1 MGKDGRTYTQGKMEG
16 GRILDIK
23 LLAIQ
28 IGISLGISGVAA
40 GLFYNSLWGMVLS
53 PLVFVLVGKFLT
65 ESKRKRRLKQLN
77 LEFKDYMYGVSGAL
91 SAGYSIERAFLAGL
105 KDMEQLYQEG
115 SVLVESLSDMEGRL
129 GVQEPIEH
137 ILTDFAE
144 ESGSEDIENFVEIFC
159 YAKRG
164 GGDFVHIIATTI
176 GRICD
181 KIEVSEEIQTVMA
194 EKAMEQKVMCVV
206 PIGILLFFRLTSP
219 DFIGTLYGNLL
230 GVAVMTVAL
239 VLYGVAFFLGMKIV
253 EIEV

>member
-1 MGKDGRTYTQGKMEG
+1 MGKGGRTFTQGKMEG

-28 IGISLGISGVAA
+28 IGISLGISGVVA
-40 GLFYNSLWGMVLS
+40 GLFYNSLWCMVFS
-53 PLVFVLVGKFLT
+53 PLVFVLVGKFLA

-115 SVLVESLSDMEGRL
+115 SVLMESLSDMEGRL